1 MKILLALSLCLFLVI
16 GINAYSQDDEEEYN
30 PLKFFKER
38 YEEKYNEPYEV
49 MWRAIKLSL
58 QDVDCLIAMENNQQN
73 DNGLYQGV
81 IRSDFCVL
89 ASGTDTTSDV
99 LKRYS
104 LEMPAI
110 MGASWENGR
119 IQYTYSLKEL
129 EDGSCTLVLRTE
141 LSGREGF
148 VTTEV
153 HFWKSNGILEHE
165 MFELIKKNIPK
176 AKSEKN

>member
-1 MKILLALSLCLFLVI
+1 
-16 GINAYSQDDEEEYN
+16 
-30 PLKFFKER
+30 
-38 YEEKYNEPYEV
+38 

-129 EDGSCTLVLRTE
+129 KTVLHTCSSTGIR
-141 LSGREGF
+141 GREGF
-148 VTTEV
+148 VTT
-153 HFWKSNGILEHE
+153 KCI
-165 MFELIKKNIPK
+165 FEIERHIGTRNV
-176 AKSEKN
+176 